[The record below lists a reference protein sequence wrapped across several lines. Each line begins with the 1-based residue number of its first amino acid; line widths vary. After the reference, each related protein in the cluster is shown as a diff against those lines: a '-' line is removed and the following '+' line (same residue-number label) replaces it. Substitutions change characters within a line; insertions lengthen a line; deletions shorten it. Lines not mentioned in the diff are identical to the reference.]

1 VNEEKAEMQEQF
13 VRQHSVTWAELVIRE
28 HRLAQLKRRAELA
41 RDDGTAASFCANA
54 HWYGDGDRAP
64 GLQVRLARL
73 IGPGARPGEPVLGT
87 QAALDMASTIL
98 RAILP
103 PCRGCTCP
111 QRSATRW

>member
-1 VNEEKAEMQEQF
+1 MQEQF

-41 RDDGTAASFCANA
+41 RDDGTAVSFCANA

-64 GLQVRLARL
+64 GLQVRLQRL
-73 IGPGARPGEPVLGT
+73 VGPAVRPGEPVLGT
-87 QAALDMASTIL
+87 QAALDVAAAIL

-103 PCRGCTCP
+103 PCRGCSCP
-111 QRSATRW
+111 QRRQTRW